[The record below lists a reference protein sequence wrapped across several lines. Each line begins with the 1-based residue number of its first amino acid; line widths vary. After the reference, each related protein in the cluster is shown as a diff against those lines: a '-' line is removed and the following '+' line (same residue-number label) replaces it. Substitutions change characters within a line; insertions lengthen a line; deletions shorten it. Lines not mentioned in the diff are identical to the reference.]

1 LEDFWQRRAWNP
13 SGGAPRRESERTVTA
28 EL

>member
-1 LEDFWQRRAWNP
+1 LEEFWQRRAWNP
-13 SGGAPRRESERTVTA
+13 AGGAPRRGSARTLTA